1 MKPSPAGR
9 RALGTYLPTPPPPPR
24 TVAPRTTSNCRASAS
39 PRAAARGCR
48 FCRQMVSTCRQMV
61 DKKAAHDIDD
71 GSCRHVGRGDDH
83 LPPSS
88 RRRSV
93 CVDSARTVWDFH
105 RTTLASGV
113 WRTYLPT
120 LRAVPT
126 EGRTYLPTPRAYL
139 SGGLPTMKKHT
150 PQRPGGREPE
160 SDPSGRIGVSR
171 GDLTDGWC
179 GKRRSI
185 LATVPAVSTPL
196 ARSAPPARCPEPISG
211 TIYRIPLLRSPI
223 TTPEA
228 RAPTSTSPVSDCTV
242 PCHVMV
248 HPKYAY
254 SSALLRAD
262 LP

>member
-1 MKPSPAGR
+1 M
-9 RALGTYLPTPPPPPR
+9 
-24 TVAPRTTSNCRASAS
+24 TT
-39 PRAAARGCR
+39 
-48 FCRQMVSTCRQMV
+48 FLKETF
-61 DKKAAHDIDD
+61 
-71 GSCRHVGRGDDH
+71 
-83 LPPSS
+83 
-88 RRRSV
+88 
-93 CVDSARTVWDFH
+93 CVDSARTVWDFQ

-223 TTPEA
+223 TTPEPLPLLPLCPT
-228 RAPTSTSPVSDCTV
+228 APYHAMSWYIPSMRTRV
-242 PCHVMV
+242 PSFGQTF
-248 HPKYAY
+248 PKKLVVVKK
-254 SSALLRAD
+254 SLLAKQ
-262 LP
+262 